1 MERRFNR
8 ESKGGVSLQKRMIET
23 RRKAEPAPDL
33 TDFMNDMF
41 FGAADIYKKN
51 YDFTGGSSVVLDDED
66 DVGFDDSTRSNSARL
81 TQEWLQEA
89 RRIVSSSPTR
99 SDSPARRCLSGSPRF
114 ASPSNNNSQP
124 GASLIPSLD
133 PTRDNNLSRT
143 RSARRAHNPSNGD
156 RVHIPS
162 NGINAQQ
169 RDSVRVSYRTCWVW
183 LYNRQMSSLA
193 IGQVYIICICV
204 FCLIVY

>member
-143 RSARRAHNPSNGD
+143 RSARRCRTRETTLSILETLGSEELSWD
-156 RVHIPS
+156 LVFVFGLCLYMCI
-162 NGINAQQ
+162 
-169 RDSVRVSYRTCWVW
+169 DSLSCIYYV
-183 LYNRQMSSLA
+183 LSLLE
-193 IGQVYIICICV
+193 VD
-204 FCLIVY
+204 LEK

>member
-143 RSARRAHNPSNGD
+143 RSARR
-156 RVHIPS
+156 
-162 NGINAQQ
+162 
-169 RDSVRVSYRTCWVW
+169 
-183 LYNRQMSSLA
+183 
-193 IGQVYIICICV
+193 
-204 FCLIVY
+204 